1 MSLRSDWYLLSS
13 YGTILFYIA
22 SRPGCTTPEVADA
35 LFVTQRT
42 VWSLVGKLRRAG
54 MLKVELKGHQHHYS
68 VNLKASFEVP
78 TVGEFPLE
86 MLLGDLVEHGSRR
99 PAPTVSNEDAH

>member
-1 MSLRSDWYLLSS
+1 MSLRSEWYLLSS
-13 YGTILFYIA
+13 YGTVLFYIA
-22 SRPGCTTPEVADA
+22 SRPGCTTREMADA
-35 LFVTQRT
+35 LSVTRRT

-54 MLKVELKGHQHHYS
+54 MLKVELKSHQHHYC

-86 MLLGDLVEHGSRR
+86 MLLGALVEDSSRR
-99 PAPTVSNEDAH
+99 SAQTISNEAAH